1 MTRSAPILAVLLLTS
16 ALATP
21 AFAKGHPRSYPQM
34 DKCFEQPE
42 AANGVTAAMLD
53 CTNAEIDRQEARM
66 KAALNQ
72 LIVQNPK
79 KSAQIQKEQAQ
90 WQQKMKRAAKKE
102 YTKTGGTMDL
112 LNGAG
117 LALEMTADRA
127 DALEKRLAK

>member
-1 MTRSAPILAVLLLTS
+1 MTRSAPILAALLLTS

-21 AFAKGHPRSYPQM
+21 AFAKGHARSYPQM
-34 DKCFEQPE
+34 DKCMEQPE

-53 CTNAEIDRQEARM
+53 CTNAEIGRQEARM

-72 LIVQNPK
+72 LIVQNPQ

-112 LNGAG
+112 LNGSG
-117 LALEMTADRA
+117 LVLEMTPDHADV
-127 DALEKRLAK
+127 LEKRLAK